1 MLANFTRLIIY
12 NVVFIAAPVVEVGI
26 VIECLYSVGVAV
38 ANGTALVP
46 EFYHAHGW
54 FLIVISFHNVN
65 VYLMNTFLP

>member
-1 MLANFTRLIIY
+1 MLADFTRLIIY
-12 NVVFIAAPVVEVGI
+12 NVVIIAAPVVEVGI
-26 VIECLYSVGVAV
+26 VIECLYSIVAA